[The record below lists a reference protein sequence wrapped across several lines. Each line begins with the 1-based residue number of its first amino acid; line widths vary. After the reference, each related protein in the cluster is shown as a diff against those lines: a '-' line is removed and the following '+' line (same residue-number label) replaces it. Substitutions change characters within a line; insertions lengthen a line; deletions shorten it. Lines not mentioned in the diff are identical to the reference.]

1 MPTLE
6 IFKKEVILS
15 KTIFFVKKCIFL
27 TTFLALYA
35 CQWQDKRFNNA
46 VKTIKNPP
54 LEEVFN
60 IETFDLQGH
69 RGCRGLM
76 PENSIEGFKKALEL
90 GVKTIELELAVTKDT
105 ILILSHEP
113 FISADICLGLKGDT
127 LDKNME
133 KKLNIFQLS
142 FEQVQKFDCGSRSQ
156 MWFKNTQKHFPLAK
170 PSLKKAITQTEKY
183 AKDKKL
189 KTPFY
194 SIEIPTQPETDTIF
208 HPKPEVF
215 AFLVIEELKSLKILD
230 RIRIQSF
237 DVRALRAVRQLNEE
251 IPLVL
256 LVENSLSLRDN
267 IEKLGFTPSIYS
279 PHFDYVTP
287 ELVKEVH
294 EFGIKI
300 IPWTINEPKDI
311 QKMKKMG
318 VDGIVTD
325 YPDRF

>member
-1 MPTLE
+1 MLLFHNCFLVTVFSPKIY
-6 IFKKEVILS
+6 IFVLFIS
-15 KTIFFVKKCIFL
+15 IFFGCN
-27 TTFLALYA
+27 
-35 CQWQDKRFNNA
+35 WQDKRFNQY
-46 VKTIKNPP
+46 VKTVKNPP

-76 PENSIEGFKKALEL
+76 PENSVEGFQKALEL
-90 GVKTIELELAVTKDT
+90 GVRTIEMELAVTKDS
-105 ILILSHEP
+105 ILVVSHEP

-127 LDKNME
+127 LDKKTE
-133 KKLNIFQLS
+133 KTLNIFQLTLA
-142 FEQVQKFDCGSRSQ
+142 EVQKFDCGSRGQ
-156 MWFKNTQKHFPLAK
+156 TWLKNTQQHFKTFK
-170 PSLKKAITQTEKY
+170 PSLKRAINKTEQY
-183 AKDKKL
+183 AKGKNL
-189 KTPFY
+189 KSPFY
-194 SIEIPTQPETDTIF
+194 SIEIPTQPETDSVF

-215 AFLVIEELKSLKILD
+215 ASLLYEELKSLKILD

-237 DVRALRAVRQLNEE
+237 DVRALRAFKQLNEE

-256 LVENSLSLRDN
+256 LVENTLSLRDN
-267 IEKLGFTPSIYS
+267 IERLGFTPSIYS
-279 PHFDYVTP
+279 PYHEYVTQ

-300 IPWTINEPKDI
+300 IPWTVNEPKDI